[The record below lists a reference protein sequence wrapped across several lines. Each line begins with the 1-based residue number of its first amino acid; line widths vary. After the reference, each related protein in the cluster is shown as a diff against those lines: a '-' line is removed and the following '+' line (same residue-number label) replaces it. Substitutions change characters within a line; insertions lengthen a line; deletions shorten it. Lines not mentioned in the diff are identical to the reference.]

1 MSQYNVN
8 AEKGIRATADLGEG
22 LIVKIASG
30 EAVIATAATDIS
42 IGVTT
47 TAVKAGQVASVRLRN
62 AQGTTKVRAG
72 GTIAAGAT
80 LTAGADGRAVSTTT
94 AGAQIVGIALEA
106 GAANDFIEV
115 AAAQYQLVAGA

>member
-22 LIVKIASG
+22 LVVKVVGG
-30 EAVIATAATDIS
+30 EAVVATAATDVS

-72 GTIAAGAT
+72 GTIAAGA
-80 LTAGADGRAVSTTT
+80 LVTAGTAGRAVATTT

-106 GAANDFIEV
+106 GVAGDFIEI
-115 AAAQYQLVAGA
+115 AAAQYQLVGA